1 MKKTSSSDEPG
12 PREIEVYGSLQAKG
26 ILVGLALFLALIFGP
41 IPIVLTL
48 FIFLVD
54 LVISGERLVI
64 VVTPWQWLLAILS
77 CALAV
82 PLYRLWSKLMRQL
95 KELREQIR

>member
-1 MKKTSSSDEPG
+1 MEKTSNSDEPG
-12 PREIEVYGSLQAKG
+12 PRKIEVYSSLQAKA
-26 ILVGLALFLALIFGP
+26 IPVGLALFLTLIFGP

-48 FIFLVD
+48 VTFLVD
-54 LVISGERLVI
+54 LVFSGERLVI
-64 VVTPWQWLLAILS
+64 VVTLWQWLLAILS

-95 KELREQIR
+95 KELREQMD